1 MANITLRV
9 TDRTRAQGH
18 LEPLL
23 VEMPSVTTGKY
34 AFARVI
40 EALGGDSDA
49 VVGYLAPV
57 ATLQKYPSPP
67 VLETTPDY
75 ALQDDEIVADW
86 DGRLVVPLVRPNYEE
101 R

>member
-40 EALGGDSDA
+40 EVLGVTVMQWSG
-49 VVGYLAPV
+49 
-57 ATLQKYPSPP
+57 
-67 VLETTPDY
+67 
-75 ALQDDEIVADW
+75 I
-86 DGRLVVPLVRPNYEE
+86 
-101 R
+101 

>member
-1 MANITLRV
+1 M
-9 TDRTRAQGH
+9 
-18 LEPLL
+18 
-23 VEMPSVTTGKY
+23 
-34 AFARVI
+34 
-40 EALGGDSDA
+40 
-49 VVGYLAPV
+49 VGYLAPV

-67 VLETTPDY
+67 VFETTPDY